1 MCESFHELHR
11 GFKAAAGLLEY
22 SPNVS
27 FITDTMPLLFA
38 AAATDHSSILLG
50 LFIMLAAAKIM
61 AEVFERLRQPA
72 VVGEILAGV
81 VIGPSLLGW
90 VAPSDLLTVLAEIGV
105 IFLLFTVG
113 LETKPQA
120 IFQVGKR
127 AMMVGVLGV
136 VLPFV
141 AGYLIAL
148 AWDGS
153 FAESMFIGA
162 AMVATS
168 VGITARVLGSL
179 GLLNTETARIILGAA
194 VIDDILGL
202 IILSL
207 VSAVSQGS
215 VSYVGLV
222 KTAAAAI
229 LFTAFVG
236 LIGSKVMTG
245 LAPSIERLRLS
256 KPFFNIGVVLCLG
269 LSVASIYVGVAA
281 IIGAFL
287 AGMAL
292 AEATERNRKMHYT
305 TSGITEFLV
314 PFFLVNIGMQLD
326 LSVFR
331 DMSVVVLALIITV
344 AAVLTKFIGC
354 GLGAWGMP
362 RREMAQ
368 VGVGMIPR
376 GEVGIVVA
384 QIGLGLG
391 VISGHFF
398 ASVLFMAVATT
409 LIAPPLIKIL
419 YSEDRDEDGAEDVI
433 VETDVSEDFTRIG

>member
-1 MCESFHELHR
+1 MPIVI
-11 GFKAAAGLLEY
+11 AASVENASVLL
-22 SPNVS
+22 S
-27 FITDTMPLLFA
+27 LFV
-38 AAATDHSSILLG
+38 
-50 LFIMLAAAKIM
+50 MLAAAKVM
-61 AEVFERLRQPA
+61 AEIFERLRQPA

-81 VIGPSLLGW
+81 LIGPSLLGW
-90 VAPSDLLTVLAEIGV
+90 VAPSEMISILAEIGV

-120 IFQVGKR
+120 IFRVGRR
-127 AMMVGVLGV
+127 AVMVGVAGV

-141 AGYLIAL
+141 AGYFIAMW
-148 AWDGS
+148 WDGS
-153 FAESMFIGA
+153 FVEAMFIGA
-162 AMVATS
+162 ALVATS
-168 VGITARVLGSL
+168 VGITARVLGSM
-179 GLLNTETARIILGAA
+179 GLLDTETARVILGAA

-215 VSYVGLV
+215 VSYTGLA
-222 KTAAAAI
+222 KTAGAAV
-229 LFTAFVG
+229 LFTAFVAV
-236 LIGSKVMTG
+236 IGSKLMTG
-245 LAPSIERLRLS
+245 LAPRVEKLRLS
-256 KPFFNIGVVLCLG
+256 KPFFNLGLILCLG

-292 AEATERNRKMHYT
+292 AEATEDNHKMHKL
-305 TSGITEFLV
+305 TSGVTEFLV

-331 DMSVVVLALIITV
+331 DTSVVVLALIVTI
-344 AAVLTKFIGC
+344 AAVITKFVGC
-354 GLGAWGMP
+354 GLGAWGMS

-368 VGVGMIPR
+368 IGVGMVPR

-391 VISGHFF
+391 VISGPFF

-409 LIAPPLIKIL
+409 LIAPPLIKLL
-419 YSEDRDEDGAEDVI
+419 YSEDKDNDGVEDVI
-433 VETDVSEDFTRIG
+433 KETDVSEDFTRLG

>member
-1 MCESFHELHR
+1 
-11 GFKAAAGLLEY
+11 
-22 SPNVS
+22 
-27 FITDTMPLLFA
+27 MPLLFA
-38 AAATDHSSILLG
+38 AATDHTYVLLS
-50 LFIMLAAAKIM
+50 LFVMLGAAKVM
-61 AEVFERLRQPA
+61 AEIFERLRQPA

-81 VIGPSLLGW
+81 IIGPSVLAW
-90 VAPSDLLTVLAEIGV
+90 VSPSDMISVLAEVGV

-113 LETKPQA
+113 LETKPQS

-127 AMMVGVLGV
+127 ATLVGVLGV
-136 VLPFV
+136 VLPFI
-141 AGYLIAL
+141 AGYFIAM

-153 FAESMFIGA
+153 FAEAMFIGA

-168 VGITARVLGSL
+168 VGITARVLGSM
-179 GLLNTETARIILGAA
+179 GLLDKETSRIILGAA

-207 VSAVSQGS
+207 VSSVSQGS
-215 VSYVGLV
+215 VSYTGLA

-229 LFTAFVG
+229 LFTVFVA
-236 LIGSKVMTG
+236 LVGSRVMTG
-245 LAPSIERLRLS
+245 LAPVVERLRLRA
-256 KPFFNIGVVLCLG
+256 PFFNLGLILCLG
-269 LSVASIYVGVAA
+269 LSLASIYVGVAA

-292 AEATERNRKMHYT
+292 AESTEDNTKMHRM

-314 PFFLVNIGMQLD
+314 PFFLVNIGMQLQ
-326 LSVFR
+326 LAVFR
-331 DMSVVVLALIITV
+331 DMSIVTLAIIVTV

-354 GLGAWGMP
+354 GLGAWGMTK
-362 RREMAQ
+362 REMAQ
-368 VGVGMIPR
+368 IGVGMVPR

-391 VISGHFF
+391 VINAHFF

-409 LIAPPLIKIL
+409 LIAPPLIKYF
-419 YSEDRDEDGAEDVI
+419 YSEDRDRDGTEDVI

>member
-1 MCESFHELHR
+1 
-11 GFKAAAGLLEY
+11 
-22 SPNVS
+22 
-27 FITDTMPLLFA
+27 MPVVFA
-38 AAATDHSSILLG
+38 AAATDHSSVILA
-50 LFIMLAAAKIM
+50 LFVMLAAAKIM
-61 AEVFERLRQPA
+61 AEIFERLKQPA

-81 VIGPSLLGW
+81 IIGPSLLGW
-90 VAPSDLLTVLAEIGV
+90 VAPSDLITILAEIGV

-113 LETKPQA
+113 LETKPKD
-120 IFQVGKR
+120 IFQVGTR
-127 AMMVGVLGV
+127 ATLVGVFGV
-136 VLPFV
+136 ILPFV
-141 AGYLIAL
+141 AGYFIAM
-148 AWDGS
+148 AWNGS
-153 FAESMFIGA
+153 FAEAMFIGA

-168 VGITARVLGSL
+168 VGITARVLGSM
-179 GLLNTETARIILGAA
+179 GLLDRETSRIILGAA

-207 VSAVSQGS
+207 VSSVSQGS
-215 VSYVGLV
+215 VSYGTLA
-222 KTAAAAI
+222 KTAVAAI
-229 LFTAFVG
+229 LFTAFVA
-236 LIGSKVMTG
+236 LVGSRVMTR
-245 LAPSIERLRLS
+245 LAPRVERLRLS
-256 KPFFNIGVVLCLG
+256 KPFFNIGLTLCLG
-269 LSVASIYVGVAA
+269 LAVASIYVGVAA

-292 AEATERNRKMHYT
+292 AEATESNHKMRNL

-331 DMSVVVLALIITV
+331 DASVIALATIVTV
-344 AAVLTKFIGC
+344 AAVITKFVGC
-354 GLGAWGMP
+354 GLGAWGMT

-368 VGVGMIPR
+368 IGVGMIPR

-409 LIAPPLIKIL
+409 LIAPPLIKL
-419 YSEDRDEDGAEDVI
+419 FFAEDRDNDGVDDVI
-433 VETDVSEDFTRIG
+433 VETDTSEEFTRIG